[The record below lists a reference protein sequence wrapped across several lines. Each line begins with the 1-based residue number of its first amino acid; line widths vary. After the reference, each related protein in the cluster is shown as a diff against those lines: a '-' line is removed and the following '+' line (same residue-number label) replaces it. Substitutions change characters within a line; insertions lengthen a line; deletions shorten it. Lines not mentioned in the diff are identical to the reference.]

1 MPDTLLWS
9 VEGCQPMMFDL
20 EMYKNLKPHNPI
32 VYLSLGRK
40 IESKRKITEDVWES
54 IHTSCDNDN
63 MSIIVR

>member
-1 MPDTLLWS
+1 
-9 VEGCQPMMFDL
+9 MMFDL